1 MLLQLSFIGNR
12 ASCHSI
18 LFVIILLIK
27 QNRTPSTSNFVN
39 HSFDYRPNKTPLS
52 PITIIYICKINRF
65 VPLWHIHLMV
75 AYHKMQKEEQQ
86 YNLLKRSVLLLPRVS
101 MLSFQFHPL
110 VTTSDSVGS
119 QNTTR
124 QPKHRIFHQFLFIA
138 LIFAQ
143 FPYEQVKKVLQQKQ
157 HIFLVI
163 FFKHAQKQKFF
174 FFFFRKSI
182 SSFLF
187 PP

>member
-12 ASCHSI
+12 ASCHPI

-27 QNRTPSTSNFVN
+27 QNRTPATRSSNFVN

-86 YNLLKRSVLLLPRVS
+86 QNLLKRSVLLLPRVS

-110 VTTSDSVGS
+110 VTTSDSEPGS
-119 QNTTR
+119 QNT
-124 QPKHRIFHQFLFIA
+124 A
-138 LIFAQ
+138 
-143 FPYEQVKKVLQQKQ
+143 
-157 HIFLVI
+157 
-163 FFKHAQKQKFF
+163 FFTN
-174 FFFFRKSI
+174 
-182 SSFLF
+182 SSSLR
-187 PP
+187 